1 MFAVGQAEGSDELT
15 RSKEL
20 LSRIETL
27 KIEFSNMRSE
37 IASLQSDKSS
47 LQSELNKC
55 TSELLQ
61 STQQVE
67 QIKTRLE
74 DIEKL
79 MKNQAD
85 ASALQI
91 AQISELKANQA
102 SINKKNEELTNET
115 QLLGKKTKD
124 MEKETE
130 LCRAK
135 IKNNESKQSDDLDFV
150 ITQYE
155 SKIFQLES
163 SNASLRSRGREHEN
177 KITQLEGRL
186 LKTTQKLTAICPSCE
201 ID

>member
-1 MFAVGQAEGSDELT
+1 MFAAGHAEGSDELT

-47 LQSELNKC
+47 LQSELNNC

-61 STQQVE
+61 STKQVE
-67 QIKTRLE
+67 QTENKLE
-74 DIEKL
+74 DMEKL
-79 MKNQAD
+79 LRNQTD

-91 AQISELKANQA
+91 AQISELRANQA
-102 SINKKNEELTNET
+102 LVNKKNEELINET
-115 QLLGKKTKD
+115 QLLGEKTKK
-124 MEKETE
+124 MKKETE
-130 LCRAK
+130 FCRAK

-155 SKIFQLES
+155 SKIFQLE
-163 SNASLRSRGREHEN
+163 ASTKSLKSQGLMHEN
-177 KITQLEGRL
+177 KIIELEDKL
-186 LKTTQKLTAICPSCE
+186 LKATQKLEAICPSCE
-201 ID
+201 LN